1 MARKVN
7 FSKRGEKIKELI
19 DELVNE
25 ITSDKVVDEPIGR
38 KLRLSEIDFEDQDLN
53 TLIQVQARLSRLIL
67 DKSR

>member
-25 ITSDKVVDEPIGR
+25 ITSEKVVDEPVGKRI
-38 KLRLSEIDFEDQDLN
+38 KLSELDFEELDLN
-53 TLIQVQARLSRLIL
+53 ALIQIQARLSRVLL
-67 DKSR
+67 DKSK